1 MMEFAIIGL
10 ISIPVTL
17 GLPFATALITS
28 TPPPGPIMAKS
39 PRGRSTLATDGAA
52 DIRLF
57 FQLNPDVSGRPVY
70 IGVAEAF
77 CSQRAGSTFMIAVVA
92 SASITTYRPPS
103 CVLTS
108 MREMAFQREYSIHLG
123 SRNTPLA

>member
-1 MMEFAIIGL
+1 MTLLAMVGL

-17 GLPFATALITS
+17 GLPLATARITS

-39 PRGRSTLATDGAA
+39 PRGRSTLATEGAA

-57 FQLNPDVSGRPVY
+57 FQLKPDVSGRPVY
-70 IGVAEAF
+70 IGVGEPF
-77 CSQRAGSTFMIAVVA
+77 CPQRAGSTFMLAVVA

-103 CVLTS
+103 CVLT
-108 MREMAFQREYSIHLG
+108 
-123 SRNTPLA
+123 